1 MSFTQGAALPDIKTT
16 ETRTDTAPS
25 YYTDYL
31 TDISKVGT
39 DALKTPTTSL
49 VAGYDPLQ
57 TSGYLSYPAAA
68 TAGTK
73 QMTAAQTTAGEA
85 AKGIT
90 PQNIQALM
98 NPYTQN
104 VVDEMGR
111 LSQQN
116 VQRTVLPSLK
126 AGFVGTGGLGGQ
138 RYANVLGQ
146 TMADIQ
152 SGLTGQ
158 QYGALSQGY
167 TQAMKG
173 ALDEAQL
180 QNMVAGTQGKLSDQ
194 EQQQALTGAGALTKA
209 GAEKQAYEQAKIDAP
224 LKNAMNVS
232 GLMKGYTMPLSQTS
246 TFVGPKAGNYQM
258 SDLQQVLGALS
269 AVGSVAGGK
278 GLDSITKMGSSL
290 GNYLNGL
297 ASGNMTTMGT
307 YRIDPTELAGPNA
320 EGKVIYYDRDTSQYY
335 DTSGNIVPISNSE
348 GEG

>member
-25 YYTDYL
+25 YYTNYL
-31 TDISKVGT
+31 TDISKAGT

-49 VAGYDPLQ
+49 VAGYDPMQ
-57 TSGYLSYPAAA
+57 TAGYAAYTPAA
-68 TAGTK
+68 TAGSK
-73 QMTAAQTTAGEA
+73 EMLSAQATAAEA

-138 RYANVLGQ
+138 RYANALGQ

-180 QNMVAGTQGKLSDQ
+180 QNLVASTQGKLSDQ

-224 LKNAMNVS
+224 LKNATNVS
-232 GLMKGYTMPLSQTS
+232 GLMRGYTMPLSQTS
-246 TFVGPKAGNYQM
+246 TFLGPKAGNYQM

-269 AVGSVAGGK
+269 AVGSVAGGA
-278 GLDSITKMGSSL
+278 GLKSITDLGGSL
-290 GNYLNGL
+290 GKYL
-297 ASGNMTTMGT
+297 SGVTEGNQNILGQFK
-307 YRIDPTELAGPNA
+307 IDPKEFTGGTNINGVPL
-320 EGKVIYYDRDTSQYY
+320 YFDSQTMQYY
-335 DTSGNIVPISNSE
+335 DPNGNVVAVTSDT
-348 GEG
+348 

>member
-25 YYTDYL
+25 YYTNYL
-31 TDISKVGT
+31 TDISKAGT

-57 TSGYLSYPAAA
+57 TSGYAAYPAAV
-68 TAGTK
+68 TAGGK

-180 QNMVAGTQGKLSDQ
+180 QNLVAGTQGKLSDQ

-224 LKNAMNVS
+224 LKNATNVS
-232 GLMKGYTMPLSQTS
+232 GLMRGYTMPLSQTS
-246 TFVGPKAGNYQM
+246 TFTGPKAGSYQM

-269 AVGSVAGGK
+269 AVGSVAGGA
-278 GLDSITKMGSSL
+278 GLKSITDLGGSL
-290 GNYLNGL
+290 GKYL
-297 ASGNMTTMGT
+297 SGVTEGNQNILGQFK
-307 YRIDPTELAGPNA
+307 IDPKEFTGGTNA
-320 EGKVIYYDRDTSQYY
+320 DGIPLYFDSQTMQYY
-335 DTSGNIVPISNSE
+335 NQNGDVVATDFSDI
-348 GEG
+348 